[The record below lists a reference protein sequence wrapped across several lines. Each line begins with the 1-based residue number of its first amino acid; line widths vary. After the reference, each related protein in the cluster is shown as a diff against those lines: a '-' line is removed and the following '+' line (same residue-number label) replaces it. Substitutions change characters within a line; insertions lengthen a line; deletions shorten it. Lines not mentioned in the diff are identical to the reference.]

1 MFTIFECSRLRVHQ
15 IFVNMREPEIVEK
28 ALANLEK
35 ETQIMGKWVQNGPK
49 ELDGQLTLTLEN
61 ERIKFNTEIKTELR
75 NHLIPQILDYNDRYA
90 PFLLVVGRLFPKIKE
105 QLRQHNVAYLEAN
118 GNFFLKKDQK
128 WFFIDTNPPLPAE
141 QDNRNRAFTKTG
153 LKVLFEFLLDKTL
166 VNQPYRQ
173 IAEQTQTAVGNVT
186 NIIQG
191 LKQEGFI
198 LQQTKNEIV
207 FTNKEELIKKWV
219 EAYEYNLKPTLKI
232 GTFRLADQ
240 SKTWQNLNFNLEK
253 TRWGGEP
260 AGDILTNYLRPEE
273 LTLYT
278 EETRNDLMKN
288 YKLIPDENGNIKAFK
303 KFWLKEEYD
312 ETTVPVLLVYADLM
326 NTNEKRCRET
336 AQKIYDDYIRP
347 NL

>member
-1 MFTIFECSRLRVHQ
+1 
-15 IFVNMREPEIVEK
+15 MREAEIVEK
-28 ALANLEK
+28 ALENLEK
-35 ETQIMGKWVQNGPK
+35 GTQIMGNWVQNGPK

-61 ERIKFNTEIKTELR
+61 ERIRFNTEVKTELR
-75 NHLIPQILDYNDRYA
+75 NHVIPQILDYNNRYA

-118 GNFFLKKDQK
+118 GNFYLKKDQK
-128 WFFIDTNPPLPAE
+128 WFLIDTNPTLPAE

-153 LKVLFEFLLDKTL
+153 LKVLFEFLIDKPL

-191 LKQEGFI
+191 MKQEGFI

-207 FTNKEELIKKWV
+207 LTNKEELIEKWV

-232 GTFRLADQ
+232 GTFRFVNPE
-240 SKTWQNLNFNLEK
+240 TNWQALNFNLPK
-253 TRWGGEP
+253 TQWGGEP
-260 AGDILTNYLRPEE
+260 AGDLLTNYLRPAE

-278 EETRNDLMKN
+278 QETRNELIKN
-288 YKLIPDENGNIKAFK
+288 YKLIPDENGPITAFK
-303 KFWLKEEYD
+303 KFWITERD
-312 ETTVPVLLVYADLM
+312 TTTTTTTTTTVPPLLVYADLM

>member
-1 MFTIFECSRLRVHQ
+1 
-15 IFVNMREPEIVEK
+15 MREAEIVEK
-28 ALANLEK
+28 ALENLEK
-35 ETQIMGKWVQNGPK
+35 GTQIMGNWVQNGPK

-61 ERIKFNTEIKTELR
+61 ERIRFNTEVKTELR
-75 NHLIPQILDYNDRYA
+75 NHVIPQILDYNTRYA

-118 GNFFLKKDQK
+118 GNFYLKKDQK
-128 WFFIDTNPPLPAE
+128 WFLIDTNPPLPAE

-153 LKVLFEFLLDKTL
+153 LKVLFEFLIDKPL

-198 LQQTKNEIV
+198 LQQTKNEIIL
-207 FTNKEELIKKWV
+207 TNKEELIKKWV

-232 GTFRLADQ
+232 GTFRFANP
-240 SKTWQNLNFNLEK
+240 KINWQVLNFNLPK
-253 TRWGGEP
+253 TQWGGEP
-260 AGDILTNYLRPEE
+260 AGDILTNYLRPAE

-278 EETRNDLMKN
+278 QETRNELIKN
-288 YKLIPDENGNIKAFK
+288 YKLIPDENGPVTAFK
-303 KFWLKEEYD
+303 KFWITERD
-312 ETTVPVLLVYADLM
+312 NTTTTVPPLLVYADLM

>member
-1 MFTIFECSRLRVHQ
+1 MGKA
-15 IFVNMREPEIVEK
+15 EIIEK
-28 ALANLEK
+28 ALESLEK
-35 ETQIMGKWVQNGPK
+35 ETQIMGKWIQNGPK
-49 ELDGQLTLTLEN
+49 ELDGQIILTFEN
-61 ERIKFNTEIKTELR
+61 ERIKFNTEIKSELR
-75 NHLIPQILDYNDRYA
+75 NHLIPQILDYNSRYT
-90 PFLLVVGRLFPKIKE
+90 PFLLIVGRLFPKIKE
-105 QLRQHNVAYLEAN
+105 QLRQNNVAYLEAS
-118 GNFFLKKDQK
+118 GNFYLKQDQK
-128 WFFIDTNPPLPAE
+128 WFFIDTNPPLPIE

-153 LKVLFEFLLDKTL
+153 LKVLFEFLLEKGL

-198 LQQTKNEIV
+198 LQQTKSEMV
-207 FTNKEELIKKWV
+207 LTNKEELLRKWV
-219 EAYEYNLKPTLKI
+219 VAYERNLKATLKL
-232 GTFRLADQ
+232 GTFRFANPD
-240 SKTWQNLNFNLEK
+240 TRWQDIQLSVNK

-260 AGDILTNYLRPEE
+260 AGDILTNYLRPAE

-278 EETRNDLMKN
+278 EETRNELIKN
-288 YKLIPDENGNIKAFK
+288 YKLIPDENGDIHAFK
-303 KFWLKEEYD
+303 KFWVSEKD
-312 ETTVPVLLVYADLM
+312 NITVVPPLLVYADLM

>member
-1 MFTIFECSRLRVHQ
+1 
-15 IFVNMREPEIVEK
+15 MREGEIIEK
-28 ALANLEK
+28 ALENLKK

-61 ERIKFNTEIKTELR
+61 ERIRFNTEIKTELR
-75 NHLIPQILDYNDRYA
+75 NHIIPQILDYNNRYA

-128 WFFIDTNPPLPAE
+128 WFFIDTNPPLPAKT
-141 QDNRNRAFTKTG
+141 DNRNRAFTKTG
-153 LKVLFEFLLDKTL
+153 LKVVFEFLLDKTL
-166 VNQPYRQ
+166 VNRPYRQ

-191 LKQEGFI
+191 LRQEGFI

-207 FTNKEELIKKWV
+207 ITNKEELIKKWV
-219 EAYEYNLKPTLKI
+219 EAYEYNLKPTIKI
-232 GTFRLADQ
+232 GTFRFANPE
-240 SKTWQNLNFNLEK
+240 TNWQTVDFNLHK

-260 AGDILTNYLRPEE
+260 AGDLLTNYLRPAE

-278 EETRNDLMKN
+278 QETRNDLIKN
-288 YKLIPDENGNIKAFK
+288 YKLIPDDNGTITAFK
-303 KFWLKEEYD
+303 KFWTTERD
-312 ETTVPVLLVYADLM
+312 TFTTTVPPLLVYADLM

>member
-1 MFTIFECSRLRVHQ
+1 
-15 IFVNMREPEIVEK
+15 MREAEIVEK
-28 ALANLEK
+28 ALENLEK

-61 ERIKFNTEIKTELR
+61 ERIRFNTEIKTELR
-75 NHLIPQILDYNDRYA
+75 NHVIPQILDYNNRYA

-118 GNFFLKKDQK
+118 GNFYLKKDQK
-128 WFFIDTNPPLPAE
+128 WFLIDTNPTLPAE

-153 LKVLFEFLLDKTL
+153 LKVLFEFLIDKPL

-207 FTNKEELIKKWV
+207 LTNKEELIKKWV

-232 GTFRLADQ
+232 GTFRFANPEIN
-240 SKTWQNLNFNLEK
+240 WQVLNFNLSK
-253 TRWGGEP
+253 TQWGGEP
-260 AGDILTNYLRPEE
+260 AGDLLTNYLRPAE

-278 EETRNDLMKN
+278 QETRNELIKN
-288 YKLIPDENGNIKAFK
+288 YKLIPDENGPITAFK
-303 KFWLKEEYD
+303 KFWITERD
-312 ETTVPVLLVYADLM
+312 TTTTTTTVPPLLVYADLM